1 MARHC
6 SSNGF
11 CFYKP
16 WTDNEVKA
24 LIGLWGESDVQEE
37 LDGAVRNKVVYE
49 EIAKKMRQQGY
60 NRDWGQCRNK
70 IKNLKKE
77 YRVVKDNNKETGRG
91 RKTCKFFS
99 ELDRIL
105 GHRPATVP
113 ASLLDTGAGES
124 SATATNFS
132 EETDTETNG
141 E

>member
-16 WTDNEVKA
+16 WYFRTDNEVKA

-70 IKNLKKE
+70 IKNL
-77 YRVVKDNNKETGRG
+77 
-91 RKTCKFFS
+91 
-99 ELDRIL
+99 IQ
-105 GHRPATVP
+105 
-113 ASLLDTGAGES
+113 S
-124 SATATNFS
+124 SK
-132 EETDTETNG
+132 G
-141 E
+141 QQ